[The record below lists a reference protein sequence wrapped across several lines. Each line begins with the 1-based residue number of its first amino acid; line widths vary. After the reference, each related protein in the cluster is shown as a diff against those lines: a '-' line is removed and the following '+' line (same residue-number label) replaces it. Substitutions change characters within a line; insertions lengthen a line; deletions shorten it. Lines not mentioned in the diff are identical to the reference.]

1 MESTMDRHPTQ
12 QEIAQRAYAM
22 WEQEGK
28 PHGRNL
34 DHWLT
39 AEKELTGSAP
49 AASPRRTESAKRG
62 SRPAAAGKA
71 ATKAKPRARSAK
83 STSKDLH

>member
-1 MESTMDRHPTQ
+1 MENTMDRHPTQ
-12 QEIAQRAYAM
+12 HEIEQRAYAM
-22 WEQEGK
+22 WEQEGR

-39 AEKELTGSAP
+39 AEKELSAQSS
-49 AASPRRTESAKRG
+49 AMSPRRAESAKRG
-62 SRPAAAGKA
+62 TRPVAAGKT

-83 STSKDLH
+83 STPKDLH